1 MRNEIMRHF
10 NLAREFRQ
18 TGYFET
24 EHLKEIFW
32 DVKED
37 IKLGKLIAISGMVGA
52 GKTAF
57 LKRLQDDLTRDKEIL
72 VARSLSLDKGQV
84 TVSALMLALFMD
96 LTAKGKDKEIKV
108 PAQSEKQIRKLQ
120 EIIQKSKK
128 TVALFVDEAHD
139 IHGQTLRGL
148 KRLME
153 VVREGD
159 GLLSIVLAG
168 HPKLKNDLRRSAME
182 EIGHRATIF
191 NLDVIGAGKHEYIE
205 WLLAK
210 CLKAETPV
218 EAVFSVEAIDL
229 LAERLATPLQIEHYL
244 TLAVEEAFTIG
255 ANQVTAEIV
264 ESVVAKDID
273 ELESRLTRLGYNAK
287 SLARILNLRPAVL
300 KSFFQGQL
308 PASRVQE
315 LQNEMLAAGIPV

>member
-108 PAQSEKQIRKLQ
+108 PAQSEKRDPQAPGNHP
-120 EIIQKSKK
+120 EIKEDGRPFCGRSPRHPRPNI
-128 TVALFVDEAHD
+128 E
-139 IHGQTLRGL
+139 
-148 KRLME
+148 RL
-153 VVREGD
+153 
-159 GLLSIVLAG
+159 
-168 HPKLKNDLRRSAME
+168 
-182 EIGHRATIF
+182 
-191 NLDVIGAGKHEYIE
+191 
-205 WLLAK
+205 
-210 CLKAETPV
+210 
-218 EAVFSVEAIDL
+218 EAVDGGRS
-229 LAERLATPLQIEHYL
+229 
-244 TLAVEEAFTIG
+244 G
-255 ANQVTAEIV
+255 
-264 ESVVAKDID
+264 
-273 ELESRLTRLGYNAK
+273 G
-287 SLARILNLRPAVL
+287 
-300 KSFFQGQL
+300 
-308 PASRVQE
+308 
-315 LQNEMLAAGIPV
+315 